1 MRIALAA
8 ASAVALVAP
17 LSGAAVANTS
27 DVTTSNDMHQGA
39 VASLDQWEP
48 ARVVDGSENVHSP
61 TLISTQRGRAVVV
74 YRVGPAVWASSLA
87 PGANMTWAQP
97 QQLLGAPKDSSVGPV
112 ATDIDGGATFFL
124 RGGFGGWAYTHMNA
138 TGDFAAVR
146 TFPYQDQF
154 PPSGEGLL
162 AALERPDSALV
173 VAGMT
178 FRQVKAAVKPP
189 NAPWMLS
196 PGLSVGDKTVLRGL
210 WHDRDG
216 RVHVLVTPGAD
227 DSSAVRGLYEVVLH
241 QQDGALSWGQPRQL
255 RTGVVGALRLGEE
268 ISVLSTADGAIT
280 VLWRESDGAGPLVQ
294 LMRHRTAA
302 GNWTPVRRM
311 PAPALPSLV
320 GSLYDSGAT
329 RLSYL
334 SGGDS
339 GNAWQL
345 VTRKLSPAG
354 TLGSPTPVGEPIE
367 NDKNPNVDGVS
378 TPAGATLLRWRSNGD
393 AGLEQ
398 HFFRCLSGAG
408 CNGVGTMVEPGFAE
422 MAVTATAAAVTA
434 GINAVEGCPVSTLCS
449 RRLPPP

>member
-1 MRIALAA
+1 MKMSLVA
-8 ASAVALVAP
+8 ASAVALLVPLAGGAP
-17 LSGAAVANTS
+17 AA
-27 DVTTSNDMHQGA
+27 TSNGTMSDTLYSA
-39 VASLDQWEP
+39 EALDQWES
-48 ARVVDGSENVHSP
+48 AQVVDGSDNVHTP
-61 TLISTQRGRAVVV
+61 TLISTQRGRSVVV
-74 YRVGPAVWASSLA
+74 YRVGRAVWTSSRPA
-87 PGANMTWAQP
+87 GADMPWSQP
-97 QQLLGAPKDSSVGPV
+97 QQLLGVPKASSVGPV
-112 ATDIDGGATFFL
+112 ATGSDGGATFFL
-124 RGGFGGWAYTHMNA
+124 RGDFGGWAYTHMDA
-138 TGDFAAVR
+138 AGDFGAVR

-162 AALERPDSALV
+162 AALERPNSALV

-210 WHDRDG
+210 WNDGDG
-216 RVHVLVTPGAD
+216 RVHVLVTPSAA
-227 DSSAVRGLYEVVLH
+227 DSSSVRGLYEVVLH
-241 QQDGALSWGQPRQL
+241 QQDGVLSWGQPRQL

-294 LMRHRTAA
+294 LMRHRTAT

-311 PAPALPSLV
+311 QAPALPSLV
-320 GSLYDSGAT
+320 GSLDDSGAT
-329 RLSYL
+329 RLSYIT
-334 SGGDS
+334 GGEYGS
-339 GNAWQL
+339 AWQL

-354 TLGSPTPVGEPIE
+354 TLRAPTPVGEPIE
-367 NDKNPNVDGVS
+367 SNKDPNVDGVS

-408 CNGVGTMVEPGFAE
+408 CTGVGTMVEPGFAE
-422 MAVTATAAAVTA
+422 MAVTPAAAAVIA
-434 GINAVEGCPVSTLCS
+434 GINAVQGCPASTLCS